1 MAILVDKNTRV
12 ICQGIT
18 GKQGTFYTE
27 RVLSGG
33 TRMVGGVRPGKGGK
47 KHLGLPVFDSV
58 DQAVSET
65 GADASVIFVPR
76 AEAASAIKEAIA
88 AGIGL
93 IVCVTERIP
102 VLDMVEVK
110 LALENSSSR
119 LIGPNCPGIITPGEC
134 CIGIMPQ
141 EIFRRG
147 KIGIVSRTGTLTY
160 EAVAQ
165 TTTQNLGQS
174 TCIGVGA
181 DPVHGMSFSNCLELF
196 MDDPETEGVVLVG
209 EIGGGEE
216 EDAADYVR
224 ANKPKKPVVAY
235 VAGRFA
241 PPGRR
246 MGHAGAIVQHGSGA
260 ADEKLEV
267 MASAGIHIADSPMG
281 IGATMAKVLSR

>member
-1 MAILVDKNTRV
+1 M

-27 RVLSGG
+27 QALSGG

-58 DQAVSET
+58 ERAVSET

-76 AEAASAIKEAIA
+76 AEAASAIVEAIE
-88 AGIGL
+88 AGVGL

-102 VLDMVEVK
+102 VLDMVGVK
-110 LALENSSSR
+110 RALEKSDSR
-119 LIGPNCPGIITPGEC
+119 LVGPNCPGIITPGEC

-147 KIGIVSRTGTLTY
+147 RIGIVSRTGTLTY

-165 TTTQNLGQS
+165 TTTHNLGQS

-181 DPVHGMSFSNCLELF
+181 DPVHGMSFVNCLELF
-196 MDDPETEGVVLVG
+196 MDDPETEGVVLIG

-216 EDAADYVR
+216 EDAAEYIR
-224 ANKPKKPVVAY
+224 ASRPKKPVVAY

-246 MGHAGAIVQHGSGA
+246 MGHAGAIIQHGSGA

-267 MASAGIHIADSPMG
+267 MASAGIHIAESPTK
-281 IGATMAKVLSR
+281 IGATMAKLIAWMS

>member
-1 MAILVDKNTRV
+1 MAVLVDKNTRV

-18 GKQGTFYTE
+18 GKQGTFFTE
-27 RVLSGG
+27 QALSGG
-33 TRMVGGVRPGKGGK
+33 TQMVGGVRPGKGGK
-47 KHLGLPVFDSV
+47 KHLGLPVFDSM
-58 DQAVSET
+58 DEAVSRT

-76 AEAASAIKEAIA
+76 AQAATAIHEAID

-102 VLDMVEVK
+102 VLDMVGVK
-110 LALENSSSR
+110 RALENSSSR
-119 LIGPNCPGIITPGEC
+119 LIGPNSPGIITPGEC

-141 EIFRRG
+141 EIFQRG
-147 KIGIVSRTGTLTY
+147 KIGILSRTGTLTY

-165 TTTQNLGQS
+165 TTAHDLGQS

-181 DPVHGMSFSNCLELF
+181 DPVHGLSFADCLELF
-196 MDDPETEGVVLVG
+196 MRDPETEGVVLIG
-209 EIGGGEE
+209 EIGGSEE

-224 ANKPKKPVVAY
+224 TSKPAKPIVAY

-246 MGHAGAIVQHGSGA
+246 MGHAGAIVQHGTGA

-267 MASAGIHIADSPMG
+267 LASCGIHIADSPIN
-281 IGATMAKVLSR
+281 IGSTMAKALSR